1 MTVAAREGGD
11 ALWAVAAACFADAEG
26 NATELWRP
34 FLLANGLRGPRTPF
48 GRDDHLSILR
58 EASAGAAV

>member
-11 ALWAVAAACFADAEG
+11 ALWAVAAACFVDAEG

-34 FLLANGLRGPRTPF
+34 FL
-48 GRDDHLSILR
+48 
-58 EASAGAAV
+58 